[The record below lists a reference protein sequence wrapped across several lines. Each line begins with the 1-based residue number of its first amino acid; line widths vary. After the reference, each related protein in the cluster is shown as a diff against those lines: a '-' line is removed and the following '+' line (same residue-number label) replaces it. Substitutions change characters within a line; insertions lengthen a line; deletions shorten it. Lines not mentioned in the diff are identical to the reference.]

1 MDIHRPYRAA
11 VDAVFPVPRPTI
23 VHDHFH
29 VVAQMDEALKEV
41 RSEEAGGFR
50 ATVARQRRAKMRC
63 DK

>member
-1 MDIHRPYRAA
+1 
-11 VDAVFPVPRPTI
+11 
-23 VHDHFH
+23 
-29 VVAQMDEALKEV
+29 MDEALKEV